1 MINID
6 IGSAKPKKLHILLLR
21 QLLRQQLGPNGQIL
35 PMPMV
40 MVMVIVIVMIVGVG
54 VGVVSVGMGTMVM
67 PVGGVRKGEI
77 QKEP

>member
-40 MVMVIVIVMIVGVG
+40 MVMVIVMVVGVG